1 MRALGTTSTI
11 GNETSIAH
19 HAMVRD
25 SDVGDFAFVGFNAE
39 VVDSTVGDGAFIQH
53 GAYVDGVEIP
63 EDAYVDVGQEVTTQ
77 EQADALPEA
86 EPDTEEFREEVL
98 DVNREFAEGYIELY
112 DGGEGYEDVIE
123 VGPNPETSFNPE
135 QIEPQIGEGVEIGE
149 FVRIVGDVRLGED
162 SEIGQ
167 RTAIRADEGS
177 PIVVGKRANVDDRVT
192 FHALEGTDIQVGDD
206 LTADDDVVLHGP
218 LEMGD
223 GVNVEEDAVVFRVLV
238 EDDVEIGEGAVIV
251 GPAPEEE
258 GGELPLRIPEG
269 TVIPAGAVIT
279 SQEDLEELCG
289 LIDCPEG

>member
-1 MRALGTTSTI
+1 
-11 GNETSIAH
+11 
-19 HAMVRD
+19 
-25 SDVGDFAFVGFNAE
+25 
-39 VVDSTVGDGAFIQH
+39 
-53 GAYVDGVEIP
+53 
-63 EDAYVDVGQEVTTQ
+63 
-77 EQADALPEA
+77 
-86 EPDTEEFREEVL
+86 
-98 DVNREFAEGYIELY
+98 
-112 DGGEGYEDVIE
+112 
-123 VGPNPETSFNPE
+123 
-135 QIEPQIGEGVEIGE
+135 
-149 FVRIVGDVRLGED
+149 
-162 SEIGQ
+162 
-167 RTAIRADEGS
+167 
-177 PIVVGKRANVDDRVT
+177 VT

-223 GVNVEEDAVVFRVLV
+223 GVNVEEDAVVFRVVV